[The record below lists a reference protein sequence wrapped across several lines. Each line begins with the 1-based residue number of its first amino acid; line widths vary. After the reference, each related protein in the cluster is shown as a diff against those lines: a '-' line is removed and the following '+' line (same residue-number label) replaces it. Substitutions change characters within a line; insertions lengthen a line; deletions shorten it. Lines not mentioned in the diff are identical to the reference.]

1 MFRGAETTLAQSN
14 QITAPWS
21 FVAQHQPQLA
31 PTAGPW
37 DVRARTVRSMT
48 NLLSWPLKNGLEDR
62 ASCPS
67 FPLSLSL
74 CQCPGKGS
82 WVACDITQQWYAK
95 TTVVCSTVQNI
106 YSQSLQ
112 CCLPPNMDS
121 SSLSGSLPSVE
132 VPHLILWSLTLV
144 GSWQEGSW
152 HRTKRPVVSPSAP
165 D

>member
-1 MFRGAETTLAQSN
+1 MEFCGSAHSWLQ
-14 QITAPWS
+14 
-21 FVAQHQPQLA
+21 QL
-31 PTAGPW
+31 GPGMSEQEQLG
-37 DVRARTVRSMT
+37 SMT
-48 NLLSWPLKNGLEDR
+48 NLMYWPLNNGLEDR
-62 ASCPS
+62 ASCCS

-74 CQCPGKGS
+74 RQCPGKGL
-82 WVACDITQQWYAK
+82 WAACDITQQWYSK

-112 CCLPPNMDS
+112 CCLPSNMDS

-152 HRTKRPVVSPSAP
+152 HRTQRPVVFPSAP